1 MIFMRKPMNIKKV
14 DKDFQLSKDVKV
26 LEEKTMQ
33 LNRWHNV
40 NELINF
46 EYAIHNA
53 LSDAMKQFPK
63 ETEIT
68 VNYIY
73 GIYHRELGF
82 SHDGYLK
89 IIVIADTGKTKEAV
103 VFNQTEKYM
112 EDIEMT
118 DVQAGKVVARLLLPS
133 ILKHDRFY
141 NFMKKIVDK
150 LPNEKWY
157 GMGIGPDE
165 EITDFEWEYY
175 ESAKKHWY
183 TVGKRW
189 SIVWDFK
196 EDGFEIEVLKNWDE
210 HNPIESAFYD
220 GPNNAL
226 KSMATNGFNV
236 SDLTIGEFG
245 WISQIAFRKIYKY
258 DNLENEDVISDL
270 LKEEYL
276 KWYLTK
282 KETVK

>member
-1 MIFMRKPMNIKKV
+1 MIFMRKPMNIQKV
-14 DKDFQLSKDVKV
+14 DKDFQLDEDVKV

-40 NELINF
+40 NELIHF
-46 EYAIHNA
+46 EHAIHNA
-53 LSDAMKQFPK
+53 LSKAMKQLPK

-68 VNYIY
+68 VNYIC
-73 GIYHRELGF
+73 GVYHRELGF
-82 SHDGYLK
+82 SHGGYLK
-89 IIVIADTGKTKEAV
+89 IIVVADTGKTKEAV
-103 VFNQTEKYM
+103 IFNQTPKYM

-118 DVQAGKVVARLLLPS
+118 DMQAGRYVAGLLLPS

-141 NFMKKIVDK
+141 NFMQKIITK

-157 GMGIGPDE
+157 GMGIGGGKE
-165 EITDFEWEYY
+165 MTDFEWEFL

-196 EDGFEIEVLKNWDE
+196 EDGFEIEVLNNWDE
-210 HNPIESAFYD
+210 HNPIESEFYD
-220 GPNNAL
+220 GPNHAM
-226 KSMATNGFNV
+226 KCMATSGKDV

-245 WISQIAFRKIYKY
+245 WIAKIVFRKVYKY

-276 KWYLTK
+276 NRYLK
-282 KETVK
+282 